1 MGNRRLPFVDSDGW
15 LAPVADKIEARHE
28 RFIAR
33 LERIRE
39 SAGSLTDYANGYRYF
54 GLTRDDAA
62 GGWWFR
68 EWALKRIGMRLPG
81 AVLATR
87 LLPAGTGMR
96 LRPLTAGFYR

>member
-68 EWALKRIGMRLPG
+68 EWAPG
-81 AVLATR
+81 AHDIYLYGDFNKVCISHF
-87 LLPAGTGMR
+87 P
-96 LRPLTAGFYR
+96 